1 MPNTIFK
8 FYVFIHF
15 IKNILLQSICYY
27 KVSKIFGFQSI
38 SNEKLDWSKKT
49 VFILGGSW
57 ESSRLTKRQW
67 SHVKKN
73 ASIGLNQWFLHKFEP
88 VFLSVEN
95 SNKFDKKIKIY
106 FNTQLQKYLSS
117 SKTKIIVKDL
127 EFSFFN
133 YKNFLPFREKIFLLK
148 KKYLLGKTEQEL
160 QKSIEY
166 QKTLL
171 NFNLDGFFMSC
182 RASVI
187 TAISVACFFGAKN
200 VVLVG
205 FGSLSNKYFWE
216 TKSFKRRKNMLDPI
230 QLNLSSVQT
239 TFNKKIFRPSV
250 QEVFKI
256 LNQFYWDEYKCKI
269 FRGTPSP
276 KLIKIFPAY
285 SWPKY

>member
-1 MPNTIFK
+1 MQNTFFK
-8 FYVFIHF
+8 IYVLINF
-15 IKNILLQSICYY
+15 IKTTFLQSFSFYRIN
-27 KVSKIFGFQSI
+27 KKFGFRSI
-38 SNEKLDWSKKT
+38 HSKKLNWSKKT
-49 VFILGGSW
+49 VFILGSSW

-95 SNKFDKKIKIY
+95 SNKFEKQIKKY
-106 FNTQLQKYLSS
+106 FNTQLQNYLSS
-117 SKTKIIVKDL
+117 SKTKIIIKDL

-133 YKNFLPFREKIFLLK
+133 YKSFLPFREKIFLLK
-148 KKYLLGKTEQEL
+148 KKYLPGKTEQEL
-160 QKSIEY
+160 QKAMEY

-171 NFNLDGFFMSC
+171 KLNLDGFFLSC

-187 TAISVACFFGAKN
+187 TAISVACFFGAKS

-205 FGSLSNKYFWE
+205 FGSLSNRYFWE
-216 TKSFKRRKNMLDPI
+216 TKSFKGRENMLKPI
-230 QLNLSSVQT
+230 QLNNSTIQT
-239 TFNKKIFRPSV
+239 TFDKKVIRPSL

-256 LNQFYWDEYKCKI
+256 LKQFYWNEYKCKI

>member
-15 IKNILLQSICYY
+15 FKNILLQSVCYY
-27 KVSKIFGFQSI
+27 KVSKFFGFLSI

-95 SNKFDKKIKIY
+95 SNKFDKKIKNY
-106 FNTQLQKYLSS
+106 FNTQLQNYLSS

-133 YKNFLPFREKIFLLK
+133 YKSFLPFREKIFLLK
-148 KKYLLGKTEQEL
+148 KKYLLGKTKQEL

-171 NFNLDGFFMSC
+171 NFNLDGFFLSC

-200 VVLVG
+200 IVLVG

-216 TKSFKRRKNMLDPI
+216 TKSFKRRKNMLEPI

-239 TFNKKIFRPSV
+239 TFNKKIFRPSI

-256 LNQFYWDEYKCKI
+256 LKQFYRDEYKCKI